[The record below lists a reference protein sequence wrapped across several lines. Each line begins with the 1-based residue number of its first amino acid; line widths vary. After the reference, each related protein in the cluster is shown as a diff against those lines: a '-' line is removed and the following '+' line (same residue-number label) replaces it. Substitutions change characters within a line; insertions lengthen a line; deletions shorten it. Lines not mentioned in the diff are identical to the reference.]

1 MGSRMTA
8 PTPRVVGRE
17 PIVWTWRG
25 NADTDT
31 RRVGPTRTWRA
42 HMSDQVP
49 VPVWVHRMLGDGLP
63 TRESASGAP
72 LQTGSQ
78 RYLER
83 WNRVT
88 RGY

>member
-1 MGSRMTA
+1 
-8 PTPRVVGRE
+8 
-17 PIVWTWRG
+17 
-25 NADTDT
+25 
-31 RRVGPTRTWRA
+31 
-42 HMSDQVP
+42 MSDQVP